1 MGAWAW
7 LDDGGATERPVLQ
20 RGIYGIYA
28 GPGGITAA
36 YQNDCHCAVAAVI

>member
-28 GPGGITAA
+28 GPGASLPRTRTIATVPL
-36 YQNDCHCAVAAVI
+36 QR